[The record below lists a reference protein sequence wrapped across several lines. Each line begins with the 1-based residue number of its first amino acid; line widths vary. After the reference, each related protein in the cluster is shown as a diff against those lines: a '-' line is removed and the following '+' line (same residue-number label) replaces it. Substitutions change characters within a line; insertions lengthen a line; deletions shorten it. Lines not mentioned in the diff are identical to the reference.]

1 MNRREQNRAAFP
13 GVAEIVDTLTAAFG
27 PVRVLHATENGR
39 EIGKPQPF
47 DGIDVDHVIRLDD
60 AMKKRGTA

>member
-13 GVAEIVDTLTAAFG
+13 DVAEGVDRLSAVFG
-27 PVRVLHATENGR
+27 RVRVLYATENGR